1 MARDNLYYDLVHAAA
16 VEECEAHRQL
26 LYDAAVEINRLRYE
40 NEELRKGRNR
50 ITMSVTLSEQR
61 IREMLEEAFINI
73 TGKDLEYVAQAI
85 REKMIREG
93 ELDGEEEAEQE
104 APE

>member
-1 MARDNLYYDLVHAAA
+1 MARDNLYYDLVHAAE

-26 LYDAAVEINRLRYE
+26 LYDAAAEISRLQDE
-40 NEELRKGRNR
+40 NEELREKRNC
-50 ITMSVTLSEQR
+50 ITISVTLSEQR